1 MSFTPEVRFMQFIS
15 QRGRWTTLLIL
26 IILLVVTACQKNTP
40 QETVLDSSAAPSPT
54 TPDPEEAETT
64 TAPDEPAQETETQVP
79 TDLTPTASPTPAP
92 TLSDWREAPITPE
105 AISDRVLEI
114 YAEGQRQGRDP
125 ASFSVIGDCQS
136 IPYVFMGPFGR
147 GELEPDP
154 AESQLWNAINFF
166 EISFDRWA
174 VTARGGFTAASILNS
189 LQADPEECKPG
200 ETPLTCEFRI
210 NNPAFVL
217 ITLETWLDPESIN
230 RYEVYLREILDTV
243 IARGAVPILLT
254 KADSSELRDGTHVIN
269 PVIVQLAY
277 EYQVPV
283 VNFWRAAQYLDNYG
297 IDPEREG
304 FHLSDAGYKLK
315 NILALR
321 TLYQVWTT
329 VTDDAETGDAADT
342 APVST
347 ATAETAQAAPPEV
360 TVPDCDAGG
369 CVFFGTAQS
378 QDGAV
383 SAQGVY
389 AYHTETQT
397 LTQILGMSFDL
408 QDVSADGT
416 RLLVNRENYLYEVA
430 LSDGS
435 AELITETF
443 YSFGSQG
450 AYWNGDETEVIYLDL
465 ADPIETDTGDAFN
478 LFPYAGDAL
487 YFESGTCASKDF
499 CQSEGVYRL
508 DSEGDLEKLPV
519 TQPVFS
525 PDGNLTAFL
534 NPSVATAENYYHIW
548 YLLLMETEV
557 GLASQRVLYFPA
569 ETGFEVY
576 PEVEGY
582 AFSPDGDQ
590 LFILY
595 DVYSEYDECSRRL
608 QTYLWDLDTGILY
621 PFGALEG
628 VSASLQPRF
637 TWSPDGWNILFFLT
651 ELTEEGEYITSVY
664 ETDLATGEKLTL
676 VAEGIL
682 TETDY
687 TYLTNLSWH

>member
-26 IILLVVTACQKNTP
+26 IILLVVTACQGNTP
-40 QETVLDSSAAPSPT
+40 QETVSNSGAASSPT
-54 TPDPEEAETT
+54 TPDPEKAKTT
-64 TAPDEPAQETETQVP
+64 TAPVESALETETQAP
-79 TDLTPTASPTPAP
+79 ADLTPTASPTPAP

-154 AESQLWNAINFF
+154 AESHLWNAINFF

-217 ITLETWLDPESIN
+217 ITLETWLDPETVD
-230 RYEVYLREILDTV
+230 RYEFYLREILDTV
-243 IARGAVPILLT
+243 IVHGAVPILLT
-254 KADSSELRDGTHVIN
+254 KADSSEMRDGTHVIN

-304 FHLSDAGYKLK
+304 FHLSEAGYKLK

-329 VTDDAETGDAADT
+329 VTGGEAAEAGDTSPEA
-342 APVST
+342 T
-347 ATAETAQAAPPEV
+347 ATDEAAQATPPDV
-360 TVPDCDAGG
+360 TVPDCEAGG
-369 CVFFGTAQS
+369 CIFFGTAQS

-397 LTQILGMSFDL
+397 LTQILGVGFDL

-416 RLLVNRENYLYEVA
+416 RLLVNQENYLYEVD

-435 AELITETF
+435 AVLITETLSA
-443 YSFGSQG
+443 YGKQS
-450 AYWNGDETEVIYLDL
+450 AYWNRDETEVIYLDL

-487 YFESGTCASKDF
+487 YFESGTCATKDF

-508 DSEGDLEKLPV
+508 DAEGELEKLAY

-525 PDGNLTAFL
+525 PDGSLTAFL
-534 NPSVATAENYYHIW
+534 NPDAATAENYYHIY
-548 YLLLMETEV
+548 YLLLEKTEV
-557 GLASQRVLYFPA
+557 GIASQRVLYFPVEA
-569 ETGFEVY
+569 GFEVY

-595 DVYSEYDECSRRL
+595 DVYSEYYERSLRL

-637 TWSPDGWNILFFLT
+637 AWSPDGWHILFFLT
-651 ELTEEGEYITSVY
+651 ELTEEGEYNTSVY
-664 ETDLATGEKLTL
+664 ETNLTSGEKLVL

-682 TETDY
+682 TGTDY